1 MAGTRLRGWT
11 PARQRVLTLTT
22 VVGLA
27 YWLFGNLYEAVVL
40 SPNWVVDSPAQL
52 TRLNEFFVV
61 TSPTLYFVPLALAAL
76 ALVFV
81 AAWLNPV
88 AELAPLYRRARL
100 LAVLEVAL
108 NAVIIPFVI
117 TKMIGPGYREHLA
130 DATAL
135 AWWWN
140 GLNLVRI
147 ALAAAMASYL
157 FSAFRILDRR

>member
-1 MAGTRLRGWT
+1 MLRTWT
-11 PARQRVLTLTT
+11 PSRQRTLTLVT

-27 YWLFGNLYEAVVL
+27 YWLFGNVYEAVVF
-40 SPNWVVDSPAQL
+40 SPNWVVDAPAQL
-52 TRLNEFFVV
+52 TRLNEFFVT

-76 ALVFV
+76 ALVF
-81 AAWLNPV
+81 ALPRLNPV
-88 AELAPLYRRARL
+88 PELAPRYRRAAL
-100 LAVLEVAL
+100 VAGLEVAL

-147 ALAAAMASYL
+147 ALTATMVALL
-157 FSAFRILDRR
+157 FSAFRTLDRR

>member
-1 MAGTRLRGWT
+1 MARTRLRGWT
-11 PARQRVLTLTT
+11 PARQKALTLTT

-27 YWLFGNLYEAVVL
+27 YWLFGNLYEAVVF

-88 AELAPLYRRARL
+88 GELAPLYRRARL
-100 LAVLEVAL
+100 LAVLDVAL

-117 TKMIGPGYREHLA
+117 TRMVGPGYREHLA

-147 ALAAAMASYL
+147 ALTAGTAALL
-157 FSAFRILDRR
+157 FSAFRTLDRR

>member
-1 MAGTRLRGWT
+1 MAPTRLRGWT
-11 PARQRVLTLTT
+11 PTRQKALTLAT

-81 AAWLNPV
+81 
-88 AELAPLYRRARL
+88 
-100 LAVLEVAL
+100 
-108 NAVIIPFVI
+108 I
-117 TKMIGPGYREHLA
+117 TRMIGPGYREHLA

-147 ALAAAMASYL
+147 ALTAGTAALL
-157 FSAFRILDRR
+157 FSAFRTL